1 MARQRVRYGALR
13 AGWIA
18 GPRSGHQVV
27 GHYYGEIMRYL
38 LLATGLALSSVTPP
52 VLSKGNQT
60 KPPLNQAELRQCV
73 SLDDDMER
81 QRKAY
86 NVQVRESNDLVKQQG
101 QIRGELDQMKM
112 AIEAGESFRMDAYN
126 AKIEEHN
133 EIGERHDEYKLRM
146 AEISETQR
154 LAAEQYNRT
163 CAGRT
168 FLNAD
173 LLKIKR
179 PKK

>member
-1 MARQRVRYGALR
+1 MRCATKTSRSWHRATDYRVA
-13 AGWIA
+13 
-18 GPRSGHQVV
+18 

-38 LLATGLALSSVTPP
+38 LLATGLALSGVTPS
-52 VLSKGNQT
+52 VLSKGNQA
-60 KPPLNQAELRQCV
+60 KPPLSQAELRQWV
-73 SLDDDMER
+73 SLEDEIER

-86 NVQVRESNDLVKQQG
+86 NIQVRESNDLVKQQA
-101 QIRGELDQMKM
+101 QIRGELDQLKM
-112 AIEAGESFRMDAYN
+112 GIDAGESFRMDAYN

-133 EIGERHDEYKLRM
+133 EIGERHDEYTLRM
-146 AEISETQR
+146 AEISEKQR
-154 LAAEQYNRT
+154 LAAEDYNRT

>member
-1 MARQRVRYGALR
+1 M
-13 AGWIA
+13 
-18 GPRSGHQVV
+18 
-27 GHYYGEIMRYL
+27 
-38 LLATGLALSSVTPP
+38 
-52 VLSKGNQT
+52 
-60 KPPLNQAELRQCV
+60 
-73 SLDDDMER
+73 SLDDEMER

-86 NVQVRESNDLVKQQG
+86 NVQVRESNELVKQQA

-126 AKIEEHN
+126 ARIEDHN
-133 EIGERHDEYKLRM
+133 EIGERHDEYTLRM
-146 AEISETQR
+146 AEISEKQR
-154 LAAEQYNRT
+154 LAAEEYNRT

>member
-1 MARQRVRYGALR
+1 MARHTVRCGQVVWPDQDPA
-13 AGWIA
+13 
-18 GPRSGHQVV
+18 QVV

-38 LLATGLALSSVTPP
+38 LLATGLALSSVTPL

-60 KPPLNQAELRQCV
+60 KPPLNQVELRQCV
-73 SLDDDMER
+73 SLDDEMER

-86 NVQVRESNDLVKQQG
+86 NIQVRESNDLVKKQA
-101 QIRGELDQMKM
+101 QIRGELDQLKM
-112 AIEAGESFRMDAYN
+112 GIEAGESFRMDAYN

-133 EIGERHDEYKLRM
+133 GIGEQHDQYKLRM
-146 AEISETQR
+146 AEISESER
-154 LAAEQYNRT
+154 LVAEEYNRT

>member
-1 MARQRVRYGALR
+1 
-13 AGWIA
+13 
-18 GPRSGHQVV
+18 
-27 GHYYGEIMRYL
+27 MRYL
-38 LLATGLALSSVTPP
+38 LLASGLALSSFTPA
-52 VLSKGNQT
+52 VLSKGNQA

-73 SLDDDMER
+73 SLDDEMER

-86 NVQVRESNDLVKQQG
+86 NVQVREGNELVKQQA

-126 AKIEEHN
+126 ARIEDHN
-133 EIGERHDEYKLRM
+133 EIGERHDEYTLRM
-146 AEISETQR
+146 AEISEKQR
-154 LAAEQYNRT
+154 LAAEEYNRT